1 MPIFGD
7 WLSDALAG
15 VFTSLNPLSMIDGGV
30 DNLIGLWTPD
40 LNTTGP
46 VFALMMAFTAALGLV
61 IGLWYLI
68 PVIISAMST
77 GDIAG
82 IARAVVGLGATAAA
96 GPTVMW
102 GASYLRQPIID
113 TAQSLWGAI
122 ATGSILQAV
131 QPALDAP
138 QTTLLNA
145 LMLMLAGIVYVIA
158 GFIAAYGYLFIIL
171 LAPIAFASLI
181 MKSGVESF
189 LKWLTAF
196 LSLMFAPI
204 WAVLGLGIAGVMADT
219 APAGLGVLASSL
231 GLLLAAFAPITA
243 IALINK
249 YVPHGGAASD
259 APKIG
264 AGHGASGAAQSAAIR
279 MGSKAA

>member
-7 WLSDALAG
+7 WLNNALAG
-15 VFTSLNPLSMIDGGV
+15 VFASLNPLTAIEGGV
-30 DNLIGLWTPD
+30 DSLIGLWTPD

-46 VFALMMAFTAALGLV
+46 VFALMLGFTAALGLV

-68 PVIISAMST
+68 PVVISAIST
-77 GDIAG
+77 GDIGA

-113 TAQSLWGAI
+113 TAQTLWGSI

-131 QPALDAP
+131 QPALDSP

-145 LMLMLAGIVYVIA
+145 LMLMCAGIVYVIA

-204 WAVLGLGIAGVMADT
+204 WAVLGLGVAGVMADT

-249 YVPHGGAASD
+249 YVPHGGTSSD
-259 APKIG
+259 ATKIG
-264 AGHGASGAAQSAAIR
+264 AGQGAMGAGQSAAIR
-279 MGSKAA
+279 IGSKAA